1 MAKLRKKTTNRADL
15 FDNAAMPGRA
25 SSYHNWDA
33 AFAWWGRMR
42 SGGEEVTAAARCDKE
57 WYKFA
62 ESVTSWQLLVA
73 AFVTE
78 ESVEEDSSED
88 NFAHDS

>member
-1 MAKLRKKTTNRADL
+1 VRKDEIR
-15 FDNAAMPGRA
+15 R
-25 SSYHNWDA
+25 
-33 AFAWWGRMR
+33 
-42 SGGEEVTAAARCDKE
+42 EEVTAAARCDKE

-62 ESVTSWQLLVA
+62 ESATSWQLLVA

-88 NFAHDS
+88 NSAHDS